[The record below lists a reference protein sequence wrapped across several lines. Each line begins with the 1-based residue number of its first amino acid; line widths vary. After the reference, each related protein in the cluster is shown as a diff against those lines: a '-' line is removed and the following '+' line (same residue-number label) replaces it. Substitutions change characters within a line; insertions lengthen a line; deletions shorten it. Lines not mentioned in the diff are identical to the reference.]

1 MGEPSA
7 LVLAAGKGT
16 RMRSPLPK
24 PLVPVAGRAIVLRLL
39 DALAEAGVTDR
50 VLVVGHGAE
59 QVMAAVG
66 DRARFALQTEQRGM
80 AHAVACA
87 REAMGDCEEIYVFV
101 GDTALLRAASIRTLR
116 DGHRASGAAVSFLTS
131 DFPVRLPY
139 ARVIRGQRGEVSAVI
154 EERDAPS
161 GALALREYM
170 SSHYLFRAD
179 GLWPYLERVKP
190 HPVTGELY
198 LTDVLGMV
206 LAEGRL
212 VNAVSIPDWRELV
225 GPNTPEE
232 VSWAEGVLAGEDP
245 PFPELAVEPA

>member
-1 MGEPSA
+1 MREPSA

-16 RMRSPLPK
+16 RMHSPLPK
-24 PLVPVAGRAIVLRLL
+24 PLVPVGGRAIVLRLL
-39 DALAEAGVTDR
+39 DALAEAGVSDR
-50 VLVVGHGAE
+50 VLVVGHGEAS
-59 QVMAAVG
+59 VRAAVG
-66 DRARFALQTEQRGM
+66 DRARFVTQHEQRGM

-87 REAMGDCEEIYVFV
+87 REAMGDASEIYVFV
-101 GDTALLRAASIRTLR
+101 GDTALLRPASIRALR
-116 DGHRASGAAVSFLTS
+116 DAHRARRAAVSFLTA

-139 ARVIRGQRGEVSAVI
+139 ARVLRGPDGGVAAVI

-161 GALALREYM
+161 DALAVRQYM
-170 SSHYLFRAD
+170 SSHYLTRAD
-179 GLWPYLERVKP
+179 ALWPYLDRVKP

-212 VNAVSIPDWRELV
+212 VHAERIPDWRELV

-232 VSWAEGVLAGEDP
+232 VAWAEGVLAGEDR
-245 PFPELAVEPA
+245 PFPELS